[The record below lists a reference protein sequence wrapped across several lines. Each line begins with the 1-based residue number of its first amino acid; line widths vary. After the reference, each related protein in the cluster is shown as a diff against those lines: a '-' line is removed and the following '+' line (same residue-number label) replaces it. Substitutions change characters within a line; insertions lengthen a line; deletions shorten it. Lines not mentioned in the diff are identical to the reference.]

1 MYLVK
6 SSIKQNLKRIWFDF
20 NLTDLS
26 VFLMIL
32 SYIFF
37 VSSKKRKHEIN
48 ISLSPTKII
57 T

>member
-1 MYLVK
+1 MYLVE
-6 SSIKQNLKRIWFDF
+6 SWIKQNLKRIWFDF

-37 VSSKKRKHEIN
+37 VSSKKQKHEIN
-48 ISLSPTKII
+48 ISLSPIKII